1 MVRPGPER
9 PRRALPW
16 CRLRRWQPRRTAER
30 GSLGQMLRSPSL
42 LRVMIRNDPGVE
54 TTMSP
59 PTAQRPIHPDL
70 HVMHAISGRIRLQAN
85 KIRGRSRQAQ
95 EVARRLAAIRG
106 VDRAEANSTTGSITV
121 HYRPSALDSVEFFA
135 EIAAALGLIASG
147 IEPSEV
153 EALFQV
159 LGVSPA
165 EIRASLGAGIGSKL
179 TIPIAIFAVGFLV
192 GRRFG

>member
-1 MVRPGPER
+1 
-9 PRRALPW
+9 
-16 CRLRRWQPRRTAER
+16 
-30 GSLGQMLRSPSL
+30 
-42 LRVMIRNDPGVE
+42 
-54 TTMSP
+54 
-59 PTAQRPIHPDL
+59 
-70 HVMHAISGRIRLQAN
+70 MHAISGRIRLQAN

-106 VDRAEANSTTGSITV
+106 VHSAKANSTTGSITV
-121 HYRPSALDSVEFFA
+121 YYRPSALDSVEFFA

-153 EALFQV
+153 KALFQV